1 MLRMA
6 ALMIAS
12 ASAGMVYGALA
23 RADVLAMPE
32 SASAATVVKPGKGSS
47 MRAVELAFGA
57 PAVKHPA
64 VGGGNR
70 KQPPITRWDYPAFSV
85 FFEHGHVVDSV
96 VPGSP
101 PPVQHAEELKP

>member
-1 MLRMA
+1 MRRMV

-12 ASAGMVYGALA
+12 AALFSTPFA
-23 RADVLAMPE
+23 RADVLVMPE
-32 SASAATVVKPGKGSS
+32 APAATTIAKPEKGCS

-57 PAVKHPA
+57 PAVKHRA

-70 KQPPITRWDYPAFSV
+70 RQPPITRWDYPAFSV
-85 FFEHGHVVDSV
+85 FFENGHVVDSV

-101 PPVQHAEELKP
+101 PPVQHADELKS